1 MIGFVVVSHS
11 VALAE
16 AAVALASE
24 MAGPVAPRIAV
35 AAGTAEG
42 GMGTDAAL
50 IARALESVA
59 SPDGT
64 LVFTDLGSAILSAE
78 LAFDLA
84 GAAEGPVRLAAAPL
98 VEGLVAAVA
107 RAGAGGDLVEVER
120 EARRA
125 LDAKL
130 RHLGVEGESVPAEE
144 KPTGRSES
152 FLLTN
157 EIGLHARPAAALAGA
172 LRGLDAVVRIGTATK
187 PAVDGRSLV
196 GLMALGARKGDTIDV
211 TADGPDAERAISA
224 IRDLVASG
232 FGE

>member
-24 MAGPVAPRIAV
+24 MATPTPPPIAV
-35 AAGTAEG
+35 AAGTADG
-42 GMGTDAAL
+42 GTGTDAAL
-50 IARALESVA
+50 IARAIESVA
-59 SPDGT
+59 SDDGT

-78 LAFDLA
+78 LALELVDA
-84 GAAEGPVRLAAAPL
+84 GEVRLAAAPL

-107 RAGAGGDLVEVER
+107 RAAAGGDLAEVER

-125 LDAKL
+125 LEAKL
-130 RHLGVEGESVPAEE
+130 RHLGVDPAAEE
-144 KPTGRSES
+144 LPEPRGRSES
-152 FLLTN
+152 FVLTN
-157 EIGLHARPAAALAGA
+157 QIGLHARPAAALAGA

-196 GLMALGARKGDTIDV
+196 GLMALGARKGDAIDV
-211 TADGPDAERAISA
+211 TAEGPDADRAIDA
-224 IRDLVASG
+224 IGELVASG